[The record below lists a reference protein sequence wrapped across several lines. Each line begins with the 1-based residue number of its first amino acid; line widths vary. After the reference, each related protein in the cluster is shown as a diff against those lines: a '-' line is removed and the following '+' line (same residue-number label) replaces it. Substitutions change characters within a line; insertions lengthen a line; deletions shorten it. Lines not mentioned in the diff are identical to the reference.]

1 MARPENPLP
10 QHGGPVVEA
19 ASWLRKLRDHSG
31 MRNCDIAAVLGLSES
46 TVSRALSG
54 RTAPPAGLVFAM
66 ALLCDGSHE
75 ECIDVL
81 GGLAQR
87 RRAHRGQ
94 PIEGLVS
101 YDPDLISTPAGLI
114 RAMRALRVSVGQPSL
129 ALLQRRSPGRSLA
142 PTTLNEVLLG
152 QRMPS
157 APVLAAFLVA
167 CRVQPIESERWA
179 QAWKRVMLHEQES
192 ARSSPRPYSHV
203 VSLRL
208 ALLGQHAPAGNIRP
222 FQAAHAEIT
231 EPHESH

>member
-19 ASWLRKLRDHSG
+19 ANWLRQLRDHTG
-31 MRNCDIAAVLGLSES
+31 MRNCDIAAVMGLSES

-66 ALLCDGSHE
+66 ALLCDGSYE

-81 GGLAQR
+81 MGLTQR

-94 PIEGLVS
+94 PIEGLLS

-114 RAMRALRVSVGQPSL
+114 RAMRTLRVSVGQPSL
-129 ALLQRRSPGRSLA
+129 AMLRRRSPGRSLA

-157 APVLAAFLVA
+157 ASVLAAFLAA
-167 CRVQPIESERWA
+167 CRVQPIEAERWA

-192 ARSSPRPYSHV
+192 SGSSLRPYSRV

-208 ALLGQHAPAGNIRP
+208 ANLGQGGASGISRP